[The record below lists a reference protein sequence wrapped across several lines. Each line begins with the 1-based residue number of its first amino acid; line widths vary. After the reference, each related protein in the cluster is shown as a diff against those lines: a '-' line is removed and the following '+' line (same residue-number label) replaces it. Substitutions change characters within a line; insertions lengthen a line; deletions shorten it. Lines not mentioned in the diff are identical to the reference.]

1 MSYIEEA
8 YSKAVE
14 VLKKGESPYGFF
26 AAYPGYDAVWAR
38 DSMIISLGATL
49 VKSPSFK
56 KTFAKSLITL
66 AKHQSRLGQLPNA
79 VDIFSRRKPHV
90 DYASIDSTL
99 WYIIGHYTYKKRYHD
114 SSLFR
119 RYQSGIEKALLWLSY
134 QDVGEDGTLKQLP
147 TTDWTY

>member
-66 AKHQSRLGQLPNA
+66 AKHQSRLGQLP
-79 VDIFSRRKPHV
+79 
-90 DYASIDSTL
+90 
-99 WYIIGHYTYKKRYHD
+99 
-114 SSLFR
+114 
-119 RYQSGIEKALLWLSY
+119 
-134 QDVGEDGTLKQLP
+134 